1 MIRALASLFLFL
13 LACTDPASA
22 EPVTLHV
29 GPWQLRGDLALA
41 PGAGRAP
48 AALLLNK
55 AAGDRRAYEGLAR
68 ELARRGVS
76 SLRLDLRAHGESINA
91 GKFVPGTPDAADIL
105 DGTADDVA
113 AAIAFLQKDKRI
125 DPARLAVVGS
135 SYSAEAMAE
144 EARRSRRYVRAYVA
158 LSPGSFSEDSARA
171 IDPSGAKWLVTRS
184 AREKSAAVKAA
195 VDRVQSLSKRGEVR
209 VLDAG
214 THATDVLA
222 EVPETEARIA
232 EWIAAALR

>member
-1 MIRALASLFLFL
+1 MIRALASLFLFV
-13 LACTDPASA
+13 LACADPASA
-22 EPVTLHV
+22 EPVTLRV

-68 ELARRGVS
+68 ELTRRGVS

-113 AAIAFLQKDKRI
+113 AAIAFLQKNRRI
-125 DPARLAVVGS
+125 DPGRLAVVGS

-144 EARRSRRYVRAYVA
+144 EA
-158 LSPGSFSEDSARA
+158 
-171 IDPSGAKWLVTRS
+171 
-184 AREKSAAVKAA
+184 
-195 VDRVQSLSKRGEVR
+195 VDRVQSLSTRGEVR

-222 EVPETEARIA
+222 EVPEIEARIA
-232 EWIAAALR
+232 DWIAAALR